1 LFEDYDWH
9 EPTEWRFDRAHNW
22 PAPDAT
28 AKQSGGFSGVVNV
41 TPSDTFHWEC
51 DVENRSNV
59 TLKFSN
65 RVYDGEMCNVFGFYF
80 TTNRAATPWTCIFL

>member
-1 LFEDYDWH
+1 
-9 EPTEWRFDRAHNW
+9 
-22 PAPDAT
+22 
-28 AKQSGGFSGVVNV
+28 
-41 TPSDTFHWEC
+41 
-51 DVENRSNV
+51 V